1 MTAHNWF
8 VDDEF
13 NNARYAFQP
22 VLEWIDAFDLDS
34 PDALEGNWSLVDI
47 RVTEVAEFDFSGN
60 VVRIWSDSEAQRF
73 NERAWRLLKAQPALI
88 TRIESIGKPIERN
101 LGNEVSNQSSQHA
114 ETLARMR
121 QMRQEQE
128 AEQAD
133 RDRRQTG

>member
-13 NNARYAFQP
+13 NNARYAFRP

-34 PDALEGNWSLVDI
+34 PDALEGTWSLVDI
-47 RVTEVAEFDFSGN
+47 RVTEAAEFDFSGS
-60 VVRIWSDSEAQRF
+60 VVRVWSEPEAHRF

-88 TRIESIGKPIERN
+88 TRIEAVGKPVERTAN
-101 LGNEVSNQSSQHA
+101 IATNQPAQHS

-121 QMRQEQE
+121 QLRQEQE
-128 AEQAD
+128 TDQAAQ
-133 RDRRQTG
+133 DRRQTG